1 MRTPPSR
8 KTTDG
13 GNKNGWGFTV
23 VEILVALVILTVGIL
38 ALGLLSGQFNRQTNI
53 SDLAIERSASL
64 QSAIEEIRS
73 TPFEDV
79 AAGSV
84 TIDDYDVSWTIVS
97 SAKEVSIVTEGPGM
111 EDGRLLPDVSE
122 TFSYRL
128 LGRADVQCEDA
139 QVVDDDDDLD
149 ATELCTKY
157 YPDDAEDVDVA

>member
-1 MRTPPSR
+1 MRPPPSR

-13 GNKNGWGFTV
+13 GNKNGWGLTV

-73 TPFEDV
+73 TPLEDV

-84 TIDDYDVSWTIVS
+84 TIDPRSKDIG
-97 SAKEVSIVTEGPGM
+97 A
-111 EDGRLLPDVSE
+111 
-122 TFSYRL
+122 FS
-128 LGRADVQCEDA
+128 
-139 QVVDDDDDLD
+139 
-149 ATELCTKY
+149 
-157 YPDDAEDVDVA
+157 

>member
-13 GNKNGWGFTV
+13 GNKNGWGLTV

-84 TIDDYDVSWTIVS
+84 TIDDYDVNWTIVS
-97 SAKEVSIVTEGPGM
+97 SAAN
-111 EDGRLLPDVSE
+111 
-122 TFSYRL
+122 Y
-128 LGRADVQCEDA
+128 
-139 QVVDDDDDLD
+139 
-149 ATELCTKY
+149 
-157 YPDDAEDVDVA
+157 